1 MDLDPI
7 CLPILVERDRA
18 LLTIYS
24 VMEVNPANGPRINAI
39 GGKAFG
45 DFMVAPETQ
54 RVIRNFGVEKFGQS
68 FFLPLAGKRKNEL
81 GA

>member
-1 MDLDPI
+1 MPADLGRKRSGAPQH
-7 CLPILVERDRA
+7 LFGHGK
-18 LLTIYS
+18 
-24 VMEVNPANGPRINAI
+24 VNPVNGPRINAI